1 MAPMRI
7 AALIVALLLPA
18 VVPAKAWQGIEP
30 GRSTS
35 DEVTTRFNEPTS
47 RVKRGNRLVLAYK
60 GEQALPGTREAQF
73 HLRPDG
79 VVEEITVF
87 LTSPLDGESIEGT
100 YGKPTSKTFTDTFQ
114 KVWQYPVK
122 GVTVYFDREGAV
134 QAISFSA
141 GTAGKPADKAGAGK
155 AHPAGEKA
163 AAKPQPES
171 AAPDE
176 IVEPQAR

>member
-7 AALIVALLLPA
+7 AALVVALVLPV

-47 RVKRGNRLVLAYK
+47 RVKRGARVVLAYK

-73 HLRPDG
+73 HLRADG

-87 LTSPLDGESIEGT
+87 LTAPLDGESIEGT
-100 YGKPTSKTFTDTFQ
+100 YGKPTSKTFTDSFQ
-114 KVWQYPVK
+114 KVWQYPQK
-122 GVTVYFDREGAV
+122 GVTVYFDKDGGV
-134 QAISFSA
+134 LAISFSA
-141 GTAGKPADKAGAGK
+141 GTAAKAAEGKARPPAEKAGARP
-155 AHPAGEKA
+155 PA
-163 AAKPQPES
+163 ES
-171 AAPDE
+171 APPDDDA
-176 IVEPQAR
+176 EPPAK

>member
-1 MAPMRI
+1 MR
-7 AALIVALLLPA
+7 IVALFAALALPI

-47 RVKRGNRLVLAYK
+47 RVKRGARVVLAYK

-87 LTSPLDGESIEGT
+87 LAAQLDGESIEGT

-122 GVTVYFDREGAV
+122 GVTVFFDKEAMV

-141 GTAGKPADKAGAGK
+141 GTAAKAAEGKARPPAEKAGARPPTEITPPDD
-155 AHPAGEKA
+155 AEPPAK
-163 AAKPQPES
+163 
-171 AAPDE
+171 
-176 IVEPQAR
+176 

>member
-1 MAPMRI
+1 MTPMRV
-7 AALIVALLLPA
+7 VALVVALALPV

-35 DEVTTRFNEPTS
+35 DEVTTKFNEPTS
-47 RVKRGNRLVLAYK
+47 RVKRGARVVLAYK

-87 LTSPLDGESIEGT
+87 LSAQLDGESIEGT

-122 GVTVYFDREGAV
+122 GVTVFFDKEGMV

-141 GTAGKPADKAGAGK
+141 GTAAKAAEGKAKAPSEKAGARP
-155 AHPAGEKA
+155 PAESNPPDDDDPP
-163 AAKPQPES
+163 AK
-171 AAPDE
+171 
-176 IVEPQAR
+176 

>member
-7 AALIVALLLPA
+7 AALIVALLLPV

-30 GRSTS
+30 GKSSS
-35 DEVTTRFNEPTS
+35 DDVTTRFNEPTS
-47 RVKRGNRLVLAYK
+47 RVKRGNRVVLAYK

-87 LTSPLDGESIEGT
+87 LTAPLDAESIEGT

-114 KVWQYPVK
+114 KVWQYPSK
-122 GVTVYFDREGAV
+122 GVTVFFDRDGAV
-134 QAISFSA
+134 QAISFGAGSA
-141 GTAGKPADKAGAGK
+141 GKGAGK
-155 AHPAGEKA
+155 AAAEAKGRPAPEKA
-163 AAKPQPES
+163 AAEKPD
-171 AAPDE
+171 DE
-176 IVEPQAR
+176 AEPPAR